1 MYKTYLT
8 ILLCLLYCTS
18 TIKANQE
25 IRTLDDIQNTLKR
38 SSEKCVQEKVY
49 IHTDNTCYFVGDTL
63 WYKAY
68 VVRADDLKMSNIS
81 RILYVELLNPD
92 GLVVERQNL
101 VVSNKGGYSCG
112 SFTLHDS
119 LYSGYYELR
128 AYTKW
133 MLNFNEHEH
142 RFGQEIKYSFYNY
155 AMAHD
160 FFRQWDGLYSR
171 VLPIYKKPD
180 EKGDFTYKRMYNRP
194 KQRVVP
200 AEKDKLIATFYPEG
214 GHLIKGIENRIAF
227 ELTSQE
233 GENINLTGSIIKD
246 DKTIAKIKT
255 THNGKGVFAIIPD
268 DERIQVKFHYLN
280 KDYQF
285 KLPKSENTGATVK
298 IENGKAI
305 FTTRQLPQDQQY
317 GVSILCRGVLK
328 YFTQVSFNQQGIYT
342 LTLPNLPTGVNDITL
357 FDNNGQILADRLFF
371 VNNHDYDGYVA
382 KVDSG
387 MKITFD
393 PYEAITL
400 GIQCEQVDTVSTI
413 SVSVRDKQTDEP
425 SYDDGN
431 IMTDLLLSSELKGFI
446 ANPAYYFESDD
457 EQHRQ
462 ALDLLMMVQGWRKY
476 KWEEQA
482 NPEKLN
488 KRYMPE
494 VTMTVEGAAYKLDP
508 VYEVDPKEISYWRY
522 GIGKIGEKNVTVD
535 DSNDSGSGTETDMNS
550 GEATETAEANNTY
563 EIDDKIELP
572 ADIKEM
578 DKEQYGS
585 LREIRR
591 RVKGSLKKEVYVEAE
606 LIVGKDIAG
615 LAQKTTNGGRYLF
628 QIPPFYGC
636 GILNMKAYSVK
647 DSLKKN
653 MISGHEKG
661 IMDETQIPDYFVK
674 RDLFY
679 PRFPNKYN
687 YYQNHT
693 PDNYVTPLDT
703 MSELSMEN
711 DMHMLRNVNVK
722 GKWHGKR
729 AIDYSKPAFVCDAYE
744 IYNELTDYGLSW
756 GMFDARSFSFK
767 VCQYLFGN
775 MNRYREFNMEAKL
788 NTETE
793 KNYLLARNFTTGAPT
808 WSMSVG
814 KSDYYI
820 AKQLQLKR
828 FGDIQVYTDFEPRN
842 EDADIEFTRTAADAT
857 VVINTIPNEAEQPTY
872 RDRHIIIQGFDYPT
886 EFYSPNYSQQ
896 HPKTPTDYRR
906 TLYWNPN
913 VKTDKNGRAIIH
925 FYNNSR
931 ETRVNVS
938 VAGITADGHFIRTK

>member
-1 MYKTYLT
+1 MYKLYLS
-8 ILLCLLYCTS
+8 ILLLLTS
-18 TIKANQE
+18 FSAIGANQGT
-25 IRTLDDIQNTLKR
+25 RTLDDIKRTLEA

-68 VVRADDLKMSNIS
+68 VVRADDLKMSDIS

-101 VVSNKGGYSCG
+101 VTSSNGGYSSGC
-112 SFTLHDS
+112 FTLHDS

-142 RFGQEIKYSFYNY
+142 RFGQEIKYNFYNY

-180 EKGDFTYKRMYNRP
+180 EAGDFTYKRIYNRP

-200 AEKDKLIATFYPEG
+200 QEKDKLIANFYPEG
-214 GHLIKGIENRIAF
+214 GHLIKGIKNRIAF
-227 ELTSQE
+227 ELTSRE
-233 GENINLTGSIIKD
+233 GEAVNLTGDIIKD
-246 DKTIAKIKT
+246 DKSIAKIKT
-255 THNGKGVFAIIPD
+255 LHSGKGSFTVIPD
-268 DERIQVKFHYLN
+268 DERIKISF
-280 KDYQF
+280 KYQGKEYTF
-285 KLPKSENTGATVK
+285 KLPKSEESGAAV
-298 IENGKAI
+298 NVSDGKAV
-305 FTTRQLPQDQQY
+305 FTTKQLPQDRQY

-328 YFTQVSFNQQGIYT
+328 YFAQANFDQQGT
-342 LTLPNLPTGVNDITL
+342 FTVNLPKLPTGVNDITL
-357 FDNNGQILADRLFF
+357 FDSYGQIVADRLFF
-371 VNNHDYDGYVA
+371 VNNHDYDGYIA

-387 MKITFD
+387 MKVTFD
-393 PYEAITL
+393 PYEAVTL

-425 SYDDGN
+425 TYNDGN
-431 IMTDLLLSSELKGFI
+431 VMTDLLLSSELKGFV
-446 ANPAYYFESDD
+446 ANPAYYFEADD
-457 EQHRQ
+457 EQHNQ

-482 NPEKLN
+482 DPTKIA
-488 KRYMPE
+488 KRYQPE

-508 VYEVDPKEISYWRY
+508 VYEVDPKEISFWRY

-535 DSNDSGSGTETDMNS
+535 DSNDTGSETDVNS
-550 GEATETAEANNTY
+550 GDATSTEEENNTY
-563 EIDDKIELP
+563 DIDEKIELP
-572 ADIKEM
+572 ADIKEI
-578 DKEQYGS
+578 DKDQYGS

-615 LAQKTTNGGRYLF
+615 LTQKTTNGGRYLF

-661 IMDETQIPDYFVK
+661 IMNEADIPDYFVK
-674 RDLFY
+674 RDMFY
-679 PRFPNKYN
+679 PRFANKYN

-711 DMHMLRNVNVK
+711 DTHMLRNVNVK

-756 GMFDARSFSFK
+756 GMFDARNFS
-767 VCQYLFGN
+767 VQICHYLFGN
-775 MNRYREFNMEAKL
+775 MNRYRQFNVEAKL
-788 NTETE
+788 NTETI
-793 KNYLLARNFTTGAPT
+793 KNYLLSRNFTTEAPS
-808 WSMSVG
+808 WAMS
-814 KSDYYI
+814 SPQSENYI
-820 AKQLQLKR
+820 AKQIQLKR
-828 FGDIQVYTDFEPRN
+828 FGDIQVYTDYEPRN
-842 EDADIEFTRTAADAT
+842 EDVDMEFTRTTADAT
-857 VVINTIPNEAEQPTY
+857 VVINTIPNDAEQPTY
-872 RDRHIIIQGFDYPT
+872 RDRHIIIQGFDYPVD
-886 EFYSPNYSQQ
+886 FYSPDYSSQRPQ
-896 HPKTPTDYRR
+896 EPTDYRR

-913 VKTDKNGRAIIH
+913 VKTDKHGKAVIS
-925 FYNNSR
+925 FYNNCR

-938 VAGITADGHFIRTK
+938 VAGITPDGHFIRTK